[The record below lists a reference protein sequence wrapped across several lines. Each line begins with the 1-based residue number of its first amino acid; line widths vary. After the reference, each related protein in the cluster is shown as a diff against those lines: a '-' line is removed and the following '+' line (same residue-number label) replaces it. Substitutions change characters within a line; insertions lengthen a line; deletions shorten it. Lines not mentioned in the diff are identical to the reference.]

1 MSTNEEFAEEQ
12 FEAVEETEE
21 LVQEESYS
29 KEDKFLGIK
38 NTVVAEDST
47 EEFDV
52 EIIDDRPE
60 ADRKTPRSD
69 EQKETDQAE
78 IEQEKQNAITK
89 KASGKQKL
97 KNLGLDDDE
106 IKALIGA

>member
-12 FEAVEETEE
+12 FETVAETEE
-21 LVQEESYS
+21 LVQEESHS

-38 NTVVAEDST
+38 NTVVPEEAI

-60 ADRKTPRSD
+60 ADRKNRRRHNQSIFLCRKRISRVYMWICNEIRSGCL
-69 EQKETDQAE
+69 
-78 IEQEKQNAITK
+78 
-89 KASGKQKL
+89 SR
-97 KNLGLDDDE
+97 
-106 IKALIGA
+106 

>member
-12 FEAVEETEE
+12 FETVAETEE
-21 LVQEESYS
+21 LVQEESHS

-38 NTVVAEDST
+38 NTVVPEEAI

-69 EQKETDQAE
+69 EQKETDQGSDLQE
-78 IEQEKQNAITK
+78 MEQRA
-89 KASGKQKL
+89 AS
-97 KNLGLDDDE
+97 
-106 IKALIGA
+106 